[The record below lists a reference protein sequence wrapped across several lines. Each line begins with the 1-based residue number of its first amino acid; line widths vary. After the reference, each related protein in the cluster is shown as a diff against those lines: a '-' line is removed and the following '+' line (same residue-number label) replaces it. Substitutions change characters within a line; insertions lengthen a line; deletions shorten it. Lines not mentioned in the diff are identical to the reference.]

1 MKGRRPFIARRLVVR
16 GQCDEALQ
24 PMPTHRRLGTA
35 EDDDCVVLGLA
46 SAIARLSCTLYPGA
60 VVVAGAVVG
69 GGGGV
74 SPAAAVPPSETDI
87 LHTCGWRPS
96 AWAASACSAGTKP
109 RRGELPLIL
118 RSSVLRPRR
127 AC

>member
-1 MKGRRPFIARRLVVR
+1 MKGRLVVR

-24 PMPTHRRLGTA
+24 PMPTHALLGTA
-35 EDDDCVVLGLA
+35 EHDDCVVLGLA

-60 VVVAGAVVG
+60 PFVVVVAVAVV

-87 LHTCGWRPS
+87 LHTCGI
-96 AWAASACSAGTKP
+96 AADELAGALQHGP
-109 RRGELPLIL
+109 RR
-118 RSSVLRPRR
+118 R
-127 AC
+127 AQPGQSRGAANCH